1 MPPKT
6 RRHPSRSGWPRPSS
20 AGFGRDLVADVY
32 RWTGHF
38 PERTRLLLRHLAER
52 ADQMTLVYPE
62 AHETSAT
69 VALTTLVTTL
79 AMNHVQR
86 GTYLH

>member
-1 MPPKT
+1 M
-6 RRHPSRSGWPRPSS
+6 
-20 AGFGRDLVADVY
+20 ADVY

-38 PERTRLLLRHLAER
+38 PERTRPLLRHLAER

-62 AHETSAT
+62 PNETAAV

-79 AMNHVQR
+79 AMNHVLQ
-86 GTYLH
+86 GKYSK